1 MDKDGLD
8 YDSELIKLTSP
19 ETLAI
24 LEIKTQQAV
33 EILKK
38 LFKFPLLLEK
48 TEPDWKIRFQREFH
62 MTFDANLFNE
72 QKNGYILFEGK
83 MIHQFTNQ
91 YLEPNYWI
99 EPKKG
104 EDVLRQR
111 QKFRVVAEMR
121 KLTKKKKDE
130 LELPEIKI
138 DSHFYRLGWRDVT
151 NAVDYRTMICT
162 ILPPNVF
169 LEQTISYLRPNYFD
183 GKEFHQALTLKE
195 TLYLCG
201 MFNSLVLDFIIRHRV
216 GLHATMS
223 IVYEMPIPRLKEGD
237 QYFSEIVNI
246 VGKLICVSPEYD
258 ELKNEIK
265 LKKGETDPLIRED
278 LIAELNVYVAKI
290 YGISEEELKYI
301 LDTFRLVKDSLKSK
315 ILKEF
320 SKHN

>member
-24 LEIKTQQAV
+24 LEIKTQRAV

-38 LFKFPLLLEK
+38 LFKFPLLSEK
-48 TEPDWKIRFQREFH
+48 TDPDWKIRFQREFH
-62 MTFDANLFNE
+62 MTSDANLFNE
-72 QKNGYILFEGK
+72 QKNGYTLFEGK

-104 EDVLRQR
+104 EDVLHQR
-111 QKFRVVAEMR
+111 QKFRVVGEMK
-121 KLTKKKKDE
+121 KLTEKKEDE

-138 DSHFYRLGWRDVT
+138 DSHFYRLGWRDIT

-169 LEQTISYLRPNYFD
+169 LGQTISYLRPNYFD
-183 GKEFHQALTLKE
+183 GNEFRQALSLKE

-201 MFNSLVLDFIIRHRV
+201 IFNSLVLDFIIRHRV

-223 IVYEMPIPRLKEGD
+223 IVYEMPIPRLQEGD

-258 ELKNEIK
+258 ELKEQVGI
-265 LKKGETDPLIRED
+265 KKGELDPKEREN
-278 LIAELNVYVAKI
+278 LNSQMDAYVAKI
-290 YGISEEELKYI
+290 YGLMKDDLEYI
-301 LDTFRLVKDSLKSK
+301 MGTFRLVSDSHKSK
-315 ILKEF
+315 VLENFLKL
-320 SKHN
+320 